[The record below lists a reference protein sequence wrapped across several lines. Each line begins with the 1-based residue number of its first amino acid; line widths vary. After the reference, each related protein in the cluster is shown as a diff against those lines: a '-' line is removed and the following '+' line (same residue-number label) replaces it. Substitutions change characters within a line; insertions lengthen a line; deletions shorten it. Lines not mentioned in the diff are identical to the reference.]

1 MFAGRDAEAA
11 MKTQTVLGWL
21 FVVIGLVILAIS
33 LGPAVYALQVHGPH
47 VDPSYRLL
55 GIGLGV
61 TFFGA
66 WLLPSSHVGTT
77 VREVRVELADTNIP
91 FIGRG
96 RNGATVS
103 VTDTTSS
110 SSASAPPRDAGV

>member
-1 MFAGRDAEAA
+1 

-21 FVVIGLVILAIS
+21 FVLLGLVILAIA
-33 LGPAVYALQVHGPH
+33 LGPAVYALRMHGPH

-55 GIGLGV
+55 GIGLSV

-77 VREVRVELADTNIP
+77 VREVRVELADTDLP
-91 FIGRG
+91 FIGRS
-96 RNGATVS
+96 RKSATVS

-110 SSASAPPRDAGV
+110 SSASEPPKDAGA